1 MRFARARY
9 GASQGERHIGALR
22 ACAVVRCRRGRA
34 PVGQSSMAHGL
45 PLRLLAA
52 VKGPLPGVPLSL
64 SPLPPACN
72 ALQVAVVGLS
82 VVAPDILSPC
92 N

>member
-1 MRFARARY
+1 MGDVTVIVA
-9 GASQGERHIGALR
+9 GEAERWPAHY
-22 ACAVVRCRRGRA
+22 VRA
-34 PVGQSSMAHGL
+34 PGVGRHRCQRPPRAHGL